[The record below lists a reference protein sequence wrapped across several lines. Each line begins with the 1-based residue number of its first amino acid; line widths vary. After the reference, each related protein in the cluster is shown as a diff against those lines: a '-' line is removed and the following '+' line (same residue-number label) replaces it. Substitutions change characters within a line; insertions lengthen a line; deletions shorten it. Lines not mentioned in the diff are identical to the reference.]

1 MSVGLYSGVPG
12 LALGVG
18 LYKGVSG
25 LWGGASGLI
34 DGFGGSPL
42 PTDGTPTLILNFVGY
57 TDPVTFEPGNTLVL
71 DFLGVPDTTDQ
82 RALELDFTTES
93 YELGVP
99 YVADPNYEVYQPDP
113 SQPQSGI
120 TSYYVWS

>member
-1 MSVGLYSGVPG
+1 MSFGIPVRNG
-12 LALGVG
+12 LAIG
-18 LYKGVSG
+18 LTPSSTLSSG
-25 LWGGASGLI
+25 RGRGR
-34 DGFGGSPL
+34 L

>member
-1 MSVGLYSGVPG
+1 MRRLRTRFRTVT
-12 LALGVG
+12 A
-18 LYKGVSG
+18 
-25 LWGGASGLI
+25 
-34 DGFGGSPL
+34 GSSRF

-57 TDPVTFEPGNTLVL
+57 TDPVTFEPGDTLVL

-82 RALELDFTTES
+82 RALKLDFTTES

-99 YVADPNYEVYQPDP
+99 YTADPNYEVFQRDP

>member
-1 MSVGLYSGVPG
+1 MRRLRTRFRTVT
-12 LALGVG
+12 A
-18 LYKGVSG
+18 
-25 LWGGASGLI
+25 
-34 DGFGGSPL
+34 GSSRF

-57 TDPVTFEPGNTLVL
+57 TDPVTFELGNTLNL

-82 RALELDFTTES
+82 RALALNFVSET

-99 YVADPNYEVYQPDP
+99 YTADPNYEVYQTDP